1 MKPEPCTLAA
11 VGEMISMNGTASLCL
26 GRSKCGAVFWARAV
40 ALGNKASSSIHLRTT
55 VELGCFTV
63 RTFQSFVEHL
73 ALRPGEWSYRSMGA
87 DRLGRKA
94 RLADVVSSM
103 RVQLR
108 TGKKQVKQT
117 YVYA

>member
-11 VGEMISMNGTASLCL
+11 VGEIISMNGTASLCL

-73 ALRPGEWSYRSMGA
+73 ALQPGEWSYWAQIGLR
-87 DRLGRKA
+87 RKA

-103 RVQLR
+103 QVQWR
-108 TGKKQVKQT
+108 TGKKTK
-117 YVYA
+117 